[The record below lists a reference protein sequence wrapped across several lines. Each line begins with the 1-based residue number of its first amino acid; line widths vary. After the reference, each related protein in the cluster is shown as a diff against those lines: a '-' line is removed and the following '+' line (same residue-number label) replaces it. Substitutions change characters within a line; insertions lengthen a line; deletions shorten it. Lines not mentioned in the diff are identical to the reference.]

1 MSEYKRHLLG
11 KEGEDI
17 ASKYISKIGY
27 NILARNFRCKQGEID
42 IIAKDKDEIVFIEV
56 KTRKNK
62 MYGRGVDAV
71 DWLKQKHIYKVSE
84 YFLYSMKLEN
94 KPTRY
99 DIIEIYKMEK
109 YYINHIKSVIMI

>member
-71 DWLKQKHIYKVSE
+71 DWLKQKHIYKTSAF
-84 YFLYSMKLEN
+84 FLYIKRWEDI
-94 KPTRY
+94 TVRY
-99 DIIEIYKMEK
+99 DVIEVYEDKK
-109 YYINHIKSVIMI
+109 YYINHIKNAILF